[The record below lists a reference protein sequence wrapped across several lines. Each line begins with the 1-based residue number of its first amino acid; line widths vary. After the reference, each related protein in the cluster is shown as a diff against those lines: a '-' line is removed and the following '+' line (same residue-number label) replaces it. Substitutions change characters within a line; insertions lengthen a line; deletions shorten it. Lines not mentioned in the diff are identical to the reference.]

1 MEWTSHLSEDAIR
14 YQILSVLYFS
24 IFILGALLRMTVK
37 LSLFQHGHTEKRK
50 FPTLYLRNYF
60 TASLLDYFDDML
72 ITFRQTEKI

>member
-1 MEWTSHLSEDAIR
+1 MDGMNFT
-14 YQILSVLYFS
+14 
-24 IFILGALLRMTVK
+24 FIKRCNNKSNFECMYMFVLGALLRMTVK

-60 TASLLDYFDDML
+60 TASPLDYFDDML